1 MKPQNDQS
9 SIELFSYSTPNSI
22 KPMILLEELGLAYT
36 LTGVNIKKGEQKTA
50 EFLALNPNGKVP
62 VLRAGGQVITES
74 AAIMVFLAEKYQR
87 FIPTAPADRVQ
98 MFEWLFF
105 HASALGPSFGQA
117 GFFKKMAPEKLPIA
131 IDRFDAEAK
140 RTLRVLDQQLAKR
153 EFLAGE
159 YSIADM
165 VNFGWI
171 WRREFAEVTLDDLP
185 NVQCWYDWMGQ
196 RPAVKIAIERAM
208 ALAS

>member
-1 MKPQNDQS
+1 MT
-9 SIELFSYSTPNSI
+9 ELFAFSTPNSI
-22 KPMILLEELGLAYT
+22 KPLILLEELGVDYK
-36 LTGVNIKKGEQKTA
+36 LTRINIKAGEQKSA
-50 EFLALNPNGKVP
+50 DFLALNPNGKVP
-62 VLRAGGQVITES
+62 VLRTGGQVITES

-87 FIPTAPADRVQ
+87 FIPTAPADRIQ

-105 HASALGPSFGQA
+105 HASALGPSFGQS

-171 WRREFAEVTLDDLP
+171 WRREFAEVTLDGSP
-185 NVQCWYDWMGQ
+185 NVQRWYDWMGQ

>member
-1 MKPQNDQS
+1 M
-9 SIELFSYSTPNSI
+9 IELFAYSTPNSI
-22 KPMILLEELGLAYT
+22 KPMILLEELGVAYT
-36 LTGVNIKKGEQKTA
+36 LTGVNIKKGEQKAA

-74 AAIMVFLAEKYQR
+74 AAIMIFLAEKYQR
-87 FIPTAPADRVQ
+87 FVPTAPADRIQ
-98 MFEWLFF
+98 MFEWIFF

-140 RTLRVLDQQLAKR
+140 RTLRVLDQYLAKR

-171 WRREFAEVTLDDLP
+171 WRREFAEVTLDGLP
-185 NVQCWYDWMGQ
+185 NIQRWYSAIDK
-196 RPAVKIAIERAM
+196 RPAVMAAIDRA
-208 ALAS
+208 AQLLVQS

>member
-1 MKPQNDQS
+1 M
-9 SIELFSYSTPNSI
+9 IELFAFSTPNSI
-22 KPMILLEELGLAYT
+22 KPIILLEELGVAYT

-62 VLRAGGQVITES
+62 VLRTGGQVITES
-74 AAIMVFLAEKYQR
+74 AAIMVFLAEKHQR
-87 FIPTAPADRVQ
+87 FIPTAPADRIQ

-117 GFFKKMAPEKLPIA
+117 GFFKKMAPEKLAVA
-131 IDRFDAEAK
+131 IERFDTEAK

-153 EFLAGE
+153 DFVAGE

-171 WRREFAEVTLDDLP
+171 WRREFAEVTLDGLP
-185 NVQCWYDWMGQ
+185 NVQRWYDWMGQ
-196 RPAVKIAIERAM
+196 RPAVKRAIERAM
-208 ALAS
+208 ALAN